1 MKSNRILFLVTVI
14 FCCCCFHVGRAQV
27 LENFNQELELTTRGT
42 FLKTNEKVTV
52 FIPLNSFP
60 LSHLQVKVPEGS
72 AVYFAGVLWD
82 LSVSDT
88 VYQVPMA
95 QIQRM
100 APEQEERIELVIFK
114 PEIELGQVSVQKI
127 NSQNGD
133 VVGVVVFEMKE
144 EFLIRAKDDFREF
157 FFLSLFIILLLV
169 AIFRIIHP
177 TAFSIFLN
185 PRFLVT
191 AEEISDTSTS
201 SRFFSSAL
209 FFYLLVVNLVLML
222 IVITCMYLLD
232 VDLGGFEL
240 AGDLNGLFFLWLL
253 GTVIGTFVIF
263 VKYVWLKIMSFIFSI
278 LKFEIPHFLYML
290 RAVSLGLLSILVVLV
305 FGIANESAS
314 LTELTSLL
322 IRGYFIFYLVAISM
336 LWILMTNKL
345 TLKKYHLFSYICT
358 AELIPFLVITKLLMG

>member
-14 FCCCCFHVGRAQV
+14 FCCAYSQVGQTQV
-27 LENFNQELELTTRGT
+27 LENFNQELKVTTRGT
-42 FLKTNEKVTV
+42 LLKINEKLSVL
-52 FIPLNSFP
+52 IPLNSFP

-72 AVYFAGVLWD
+72 AVFFDGVLWD

-88 VYQVPMA
+88 VYHLPMA
-95 QIQRM
+95 EVQRM
-100 APEQEERIELVIFK
+100 VTEREERVELVVFK
-114 PEIELGQVSVQKI
+114 PDIEPSQVSVQKI
-127 NSQNGD
+127 NIQSGD
-133 VVGVVVFEMKE
+133 AVRVPAFEMKE
-144 EFLIRAKDDFREF
+144 EFIKRAKDDFREF
-157 FFLSLFIILLLV
+157 FFLSVLIILLLV
-169 AIFRIIHP
+169 AVFRIIHP
-177 TAFSIFLN
+177 TVFSIFLN

-209 FFYLLVVNLVLML
+209 LFYLLVVNLVLML
-222 IVITCMYLLD
+222 IVISSIYLLE
-232 VDLGGFEL
+232 VDLGSFEL

-263 VKYVWLKIMSFIFSI
+263 VKYLWLKIMSYIFSI

-290 RAVSLGLLSILVVLV
+290 RAVSLGLLFILVLLV
-305 FGIANESAS
+305 FGIANESGS
-314 LTELTSLL
+314 LTDLTSLL
-322 IRGYFIFYLVAISM
+322 IKGYFIYYLAATSM

-345 TLKKYHLFSYICT
+345 TLKNYHLFSYICT